1 MKSWICRG
9 FAGILHESALEK
21 IWDKVIGGSLKIL
34 AFVGVALVESTKIA
48 LQNYQ
53 TAQEAIRFIKQV
65 YKFMIRDFE
74 KIKSVDEIFLKN
86 CKKRVF
92 IPKTIINVD
101 SRLRKR

>member
-34 AFVGVALVESTKIA
+34 AFVGVALVESTKMA

-65 YKFMIRDFE
+65 CGVCVYIPMYICFINRDFE
-74 KIKSVDEIFLKN
+74 KIKSADLIF
-86 CKKRVF
+86 KKIVSVH
-92 IPKTIINVD
+92 I
-101 SRLRKR
+101 

>member
-34 AFVGVALVESTKIA
+34 AFVGVALVESTKMA

-65 YKFMIRDFE
+65 CVYIPMYICFINRDFE
-74 KIKSVDEIFLKN
+74 KIKSADLIFKKKKNSFCTYLKS
-86 CKKRVF
+86 
-92 IPKTIINVD
+92 I
-101 SRLRKR
+101 S